1 MGIISVLDACDR
13 RSNTRVVHHETKQV
27 LTNQDWYPS
36 YEGPDGPYVIVTL
49 LGYLSGHWRVQ
60 VWGRGNFGRELD
72 TRGVWNHTEQTWQ
85 FPSPEPEAFAKSLY
99 ERITD
104 GTTRKQM
111 GDWGMHP
118 A

>member
-13 RSNTRVVHHETKQV
+13 QSNTRVVHHETKRV
-27 LTNQDWYPS
+27 LTNEDWDPS
-36 YEGPDGPYVIVTL
+36 YEGPHGMFIEVDLI
-49 LGYLSGHWRVQ
+49 GYLSGHWCVQ
-60 VWGRGNFGRELD
+60 AWGRGDVGRELD
-72 TRGVWNHTEQTWQ
+72 TRGVWNYVTQKWEIPWTNPEHT
-85 FPSPEPEAFAKSLY
+85 AKSLY